1 MNMSHNKFVFIFVF
15 IFALSLHF
23 AIAREGVDIQ
33 YTPTKLHLASS
44 NMLPLELS
52 ISNFSGVPITEI
64 QVWYRWVGESRYKM
78 NLMKNEGFSYL
89 ASIDVTG
96 GEGELLE
103 YFFTIAYLDNRRE
116 NLPVDAPGNRVY
128 RTAIQTI
135 RNYGDQVVVVSPEEE
150 EQLYTTDLVIS
161 ASFASLISMIDPE
174 KTKLYL
180 DTWDVT
186 PYMQK
191 FGDFVTFAPRTV
203 PPGRHKIRLE
213 LYGTD
218 GNLVA
223 SREWF
228 FSGLAV
234 RGQEVLSEGWNVT
247 GRFFAE
253 SRNENLGKN
262 LNLGDA
268 SVLYDLNNSYNQS
281 GLQLR
286 ARYNNWTLGG
296 RLYFSNLEKS
306 DQQPVNRYS
315 GFARFNFWDQRYITV
330 EVGDAYPK
338 LNPIIMQNI
347 FMRGVYAR
355 LYLRSF
361 NIDFA
366 TGTTN
371 RAVDGSLVQTAVDTF
386 NIYGTYKRNITT
398 VRPSFGS
405 GEKFQLGFTY
415 LKGKDDEGSIQNG
428 INPQENA
435 ALGTDLF
442 FALDQRRVIFEGN
455 INTSMYNRNIAG
467 GDVPFDSLEAIFEG
481 INEQDKDIY
490 DWATK
495 FITVNQ
501 YLIIQPGLAYQARL
515 LLRYFKN
522 NLSLI
527 FESVDEDFYSLG
539 QPYLLRDNRGFHIV
553 DNINL
558 IRNQVFL
565 TVGYRQYQN
574 NLADS
579 KNNTTKIR
587 NIYGNIS
594 YFPLQNLPE
603 VTIGYNNYSRDNDAP
618 AASTLPDSILN
629 RPEDNN
635 TTAINLSTGYR
646 FGIQG
651 TRNRVGLDFMSYQ
664 RDDIFK
670 FAESTTDNITV
681 NLRTQYTLPLQTLL
695 ELVVQQTET
704 GKDVPEQSSKLDM
717 TTIGV
722 GGNYSFYNL
731 LANDQLMLQANLRFG
746 SVTSRSAL
754 SSPTPQPADQKF
766 NRNYFSFRV
775 NYALPRYGNLGLIAD
790 LLTYSGDRDYSD
802 FIYTVRYD
810 ITF

>member
-1 MNMSHNKFVFIFVF
+1 MNLNKYLLLSVFIL
-15 IFALSLHF
+15 ASSLQWVV
-23 AIAREGVDIQ
+23 AREGVDIQ
-33 YTPTKLHLASS
+33 YTPTKLHKAT
-44 NMLPLELS
+44 NNILPLELS
-52 ISNFSGVPITEI
+52 VSNFSGIPVTEI
-64 QVWYRWVGESRYKM
+64 QVWYRWVGESHFKM
-78 NLMKNEGFSYL
+78 DLMKNEGFSYY
-89 ASIDVTG
+89 ASIDVED

-103 YFFTIAYLDNRRE
+103 YFFTIAYMDNRRE
-116 NLPVDAPGNRVY
+116 NLPEDAPANRTY

-135 RNYGDQVVVVSPEEE
+135 RNYGDQVVVISPEEE
-150 EQLYTTDLVIS
+150 EQLYTTDVVIS
-161 ASFASLISMIDPE
+161 ASFASLMSMIDPE

-203 PPGRHKIRLE
+203 PAGRHKIRLE
-213 LYGTD
+213 LFGTD

-234 RGQEVLSEGWNVT
+234 RGQEALTEGWTVS

-253 SRNENLGKN
+253 SRNEDLGRNLDFG
-262 LNLGDA
+262 G
-268 SVLYDLNNSYNQS
+268 VYDLNNSFNQT

-315 GFARFNFWDQRYITV
+315 GFARLNFWDQRYVTV
-330 EVGDAYPK
+330 ELGDSYPK
-338 LNPIIMQNI
+338 LNPMIMQNI
-347 FMRGVYAR
+347 FLRGVYAR
-355 LYLRSF
+355 LFLKSF

-366 TGTTN
+366 SGRTN
-371 RAVDGSLVQTAVDTF
+371 RAVDGSLVQTTVDTF
-386 NIYGTYKRNITT
+386 TVYGTHRRNITT
-398 VRPSFGS
+398 IRPSFGS
-405 GEKFQLGFTY
+405 GETFQLGFTY
-415 LKGKDDEGSIQNG
+415 LKGKDDEGSIQYG

-435 ALGTDLF
+435 ALGADLF
-442 FALDQRRVIFEGN
+442 FGLDQRRIIFEGN
-455 INTSMYNRNIAG
+455 VNSSMYNRNITG
-467 GDVPFDSLEAIFEG
+467 GNVPFDSLTQIFEG
-481 INEQDKDIY
+481 ISESDENIY

-501 YLIIQPGLAYQARL
+501 YLIIRPGLAYQGRL

-522 NLSLI
+522 NLSI
-527 FESVDEDFYSLG
+527 MFESVDEDYYSLG
-539 QPYLLRDNRGFHIV
+539 QPFLLRDNRGFHIV
-553 DNINL
+553 DNISL

-565 TVGYRQYQN
+565 TVGYRQYRN
-574 NLADS
+574 NLANS
-579 KNNTTKIR
+579 KTNTTNIR
-587 NIYGNIS
+587 NFYGNIS

-603 VTIGYNNYSRDNDAP
+603 LTIGYNNYSRDNDVP
-618 AASTLPDSILN
+618 ADSIGSILN

-670 FAESTTDNITV
+670 FAESTTDNITI
-681 NLRTQYTLPLQTLL
+681 NLRTQYALPLQTLL
-695 ELVVQQTET
+695 ELIVQQTET
-704 GKDVPEQSSKLDM
+704 GKDVPDQSSKLDM

-722 GGNYSFYNL
+722 GGNYRFYNL
-731 LANDQLMLQANLRFG
+731 LATDQLMLQANLRFG
-746 SVTSRSAL
+746 TVTSRSAL
-754 SSPTPQPADQKF
+754 TATTPQPADQKF
-766 NRNYFSFRV
+766 NRNYYSFRIH
-775 NYALPRYGNLGLIAD
+775 YAVPRYGNLGLIFD
-790 LLTYSGDRDYSD
+790 ILTYSGDRDYSD
-802 FIYTVRYD
+802 FIYTIRYD

>member
-1 MNMSHNKFVFIFVF
+1 MSPYKYIFIIVF
-15 IFALSLHF
+15 IFALSLQL
-23 AIAREGVDIQ
+23 AIAREGVDIL
-33 YTPTKLHLASS
+33 YTPTKLYKAS
-44 NMLPLELS
+44 NNLLPLELN
-52 ISNFSGVPITEI
+52 ISNFSGVPVTEV

-78 NLMKNEGFSYL
+78 DLMKNEGFSYF
-89 ASIDVTG
+89 ASINVAD

-116 NLPVDAPGNRVY
+116 NLPADAPGNRVY

-135 RNYGDQVVVVSPEEE
+135 RNYGDQVIVISPEEE
-150 EQLYTTDLVIS
+150 EQLYTTDVVIS
-161 ASFASLISMIDPE
+161 ASFASLMSMIDPE

-203 PPGRHKIRLE
+203 PSGRHKIRLE

-234 RGQEVLSEGWNVT
+234 RGEEVLSEGWNIS

-253 SRNENLGKN
+253 SRNENLGRN
-262 LNLGDA
+262 LDLGG
-268 SVLYDLNNSYNQS
+268 LYDLNNSYNQS

-286 ARYNNWTLGG
+286 AQYNNWTVGG

-315 GFARFNFWDQRYITV
+315 GFARLNFWDQRYITV
-330 EVGDAYPK
+330 ELGDAYPR
-338 LNPIIMQNI
+338 LNPMIMQNI
-347 FMRGVYAR
+347 FLRGVYAR
-355 LYLRSF
+355 LHLRSF

-366 TGTTN
+366 SGKTN
-371 RAVDGSLVQTAVDTF
+371 RGVDGRLAQTATDTF
-386 NIYGTYKRNITT
+386 TVYGTYRRNITT
-398 VRPSFGS
+398 IRPSFGS

-415 LKGKDDEGSIQNG
+415 LKGKDDEGSIQYG

-435 ALGTDLF
+435 AFGADLF
-442 FALDQRRVIFEGN
+442 LGLDKRRILFEGN
-455 INTSMYNRNIAG
+455 INSSMYNRNIAG
-467 GDVPFDSLEAIFEG
+467 GNIPFDSLAQVFEG
-481 INEQDKDIY
+481 ISESDENIY

-501 YLIIQPGLAYQARL
+501 YLIIQPGLAYQGRL

-522 NLSLI
+522 SLSFI
-527 FESVDEDFYSLG
+527 YESVDEDYHSLG
-539 QPYLLRDNRGFHIV
+539 QPFLLRDNRGFHIV
-553 DNINL
+553 DNISL

-565 TVGYRQYQN
+565 TVGYRQYRN

-579 KNNTTKIR
+579 KNNTTNIR
-587 NIYGNIS
+587 NFYGNVS

-603 VTIGYNNYSRDNDAP
+603 LTIGYNNYSRNNDVP
-618 AASTLPDSILN
+618 ADSIDSILN

-651 TRNRVGLDFMSYQ
+651 TRNRVGLDFMTYQ

-670 FAESTTDNITV
+670 FAESTTNNITV
-681 NLRTQYTLPLQTLL
+681 NLRTHYALPLQTLL
-695 ELVVQQTET
+695 ELIVQQTET
-704 GKDVPEQSSKLDM
+704 GKDVPAQSSKLDM
-717 TTIGV
+717 TTFGV
-722 GGNYSFYNL
+722 GGNYRFYNL

-746 SVTSRSAL
+746 TVTSRSAL
-754 SSPTPQPADQKF
+754 TSTTPQPADQKF
-766 NRNYFSFRV
+766 SRNYFSFRV
-775 NYALPRYGNLGLIAD
+775 NYGLPRYGNLGLIAD

-802 FIYTVRYD
+802 FIYTIRYD